1 MSKTDPKADSKVDP
15 KLKTCAVVEQI
26 NSAVK
31 RVSAIVPGAPE
42 DDIRL
47 VRLMHIVAAEM
58 SARFDGMLRPHG
70 LNETDFRTLMQL
82 FCSPD
87 GQAHPSDLSQLATQS
102 RTNMTRIVDS
112 LVERDWVSRYA
123 SDVDRR
129 RIVLAITPAGEA
141 LVKRLLPQFHPKL
154 SSFLS
159 ILSGQEKQTMTVGL
173 QKIAASLEASARGEK
188 S

>member
-1 MSKTDPKADSKVDP
+1 MSQPDSKQM
-15 KLKTCAVVEQI
+15 TCALVEQI
-26 NSAVK
+26 DSAVK
-31 RVSAIVPGAPE
+31 RVSAIIPGAPE

-47 VRLMHIVAAEM
+47 VRLIHCVAAEM
-58 SARFDGMLRPHG
+58 SSNFDNMLRPHG

-112 LVERDWVSRYA
+112 LVERGWVTRYA

-129 RIVLAITPAGEA
+129 RIVLAITSEGQAM
-141 LVKRLLPQFHPKL
+141 VKRLLPQFHPKL

-159 ILSGQEKQTMTVGL
+159 ILSGKEKQMMTEGL
-173 QKIAASLEASARGEK
+173 QRIATSLDVHVRGEK

>member
-1 MSKTDPKADSKVDP
+1 MSKPDSP
-15 KLKTCAVVEQI
+15 STTCAVVEQI
-26 NSAVK
+26 DSAVR
-31 RVSAIVPGAPE
+31 RVSAIIPGAPK

-47 VRLMHIVAAEM
+47 VRLIHNVAADM

-82 FCSPD
+82 FCSPE
-87 GQAHPSDLSQLATQS
+87 GQAHPSDLSQFATQS

-112 LVERDWVSRYA
+112 LVERGWVTRYA

-129 RIVLAITPAGEA
+129 RIVLAITQDGEA

-159 ILSGQEKQTMTVGL
+159 ILSVDEKETMTEGL
-173 QKIAASLEASARGEK
+173 KKIAASLEASARGGK

>member
-1 MSKTDPKADSKVDP
+1 MSKTDSQAVSCSVVD
-15 KLKTCAVVEQI
+15 QI

-31 RVSAIVPGAPE
+31 RVSAIVPGAPK

-47 VRLMHIVAAEM
+47 VRLIHGVAAGM
-58 SARFDGMLRPHG
+58 SARFDNLLRPYG

-87 GQAHPSDLSQLATQS
+87 GQAHPSHLSQLATQS

-112 LVERDWVSRYA
+112 LVERGWVSRYA

-129 RIVLAITPAGEA
+129 RIVLAITRDGEA
-141 LVKRLLPQFHPKL
+141 LVKRLLPHFHPKL

-159 ILSGQEKQTMTVGL
+159 ILSKDEKQTMTEGL
-173 QKIAASLEASARGEK
+173 QKIAASLEAHERGGK

>member
-1 MSKTDPKADSKVDP
+1 MSKTDSQQV
-15 KLKTCAVVEQI
+15 TCAVVEQI

-42 DDIRL
+42 GDIRL
-47 VRLMHIVAAEM
+47 VRLLHVVTAEM

-87 GQAHPSDLSQLATQS
+87 GQAHPSDLSQLAAQS

-112 LVERDWVSRYA
+112 LVERGWVTRYA

-129 RIVLAITPAGEA
+129 RIVLAITPEGVA

-159 ILSGQEKQTMTVGL
+159 ILSGAEKQTMTQAL
-173 QKIAASLEASARGEK
+173 QKIAASLEAGERGEK
-188 S
+188 T

>member
-1 MSKTDPKADSKVDP
+1 MSNTDSQKTSCRIVAQIDN
-15 KLKTCAVVEQI
+15 AV
-26 NSAVK
+26 N
-31 RVSAIVPGAPE
+31 RVCAIVPGAPK

-47 VRLMHIVAAEM
+47 VRLIHCVADEM
-58 SARFDGMLRPHG
+58 SSNFDGLLRPHG

-82 FCSPD
+82 FCSPE

-112 LVERDWVSRYA
+112 LVERGWVTRYA

-129 RIVLAITPAGEA
+129 RIVLAITQDGEA

-159 ILSGQEKQTMTVGL
+159 ILSDQEKQAMIAGL
-173 QKIAASLEASARGEK
+173 QTIAASLDAGAGGGK

>member
-1 MSKTDPKADSKVDP
+1 MSKADSSAVS
-15 KLKTCAVVEQI
+15 CAVVNQI
-26 NSAVK
+26 NSAVE
-31 RVSAIVPGAPE
+31 RVSDIVPGAPK

-47 VRLMHIVAAEM
+47 VRLIHSVAADM
-58 SARFDGMLRPHG
+58 SARFDNMLRPYG

-112 LVERDWVSRYA
+112 LVERGWVSRYA
-123 SDVDRR
+123 SNVDRR
-129 RIVLAITPAGEA
+129 RIVLAMTKEGEA
-141 LVKRLLPQFHPKL
+141 LVKCLLPQFHPKL

-159 ILSGQEKQTMTVGL
+159 ILSKSEKQTMTEAL
-173 QKIAASLEASARGEK
+173 QKIATSLEAHERGEK
-188 S
+188 A

>member
-1 MSKTDPKADSKVDP
+1 MPKADSHP
-15 KLKTCAVVEQI
+15 TRCPVVEQI
-26 NSAVK
+26 DSAVT
-31 RVSAIVPGAPE
+31 RVSAIVPGAPK

-47 VRLMHIVAAEM
+47 VRLIHSVAADM

-82 FCSPD
+82 FCSPE
-87 GQAHPSDLSQLATQS
+87 GQAHPSDLSQLAAQS

-112 LVERDWVSRYA
+112 LVERGWVSRYA

-129 RIVLAITPAGEA
+129 RIVLAITKEGEA

-159 ILSGQEKQTMTVGL
+159 ILSRDEKRTMTEAL
-173 QKIAASLEASARGEK
+173 QKIAASLWMRSNAEENHD
-188 S
+188 

>member
-1 MSKTDPKADSKVDP
+1 MSQIDFKPT
-15 KLKTCAVVEQI
+15 TCALVEQI
-26 NSAVK
+26 DSAVK
-31 RVSAIVPGAPE
+31 RVSAIIPGAPE
-42 DDIRL
+42 GDIRL
-47 VRLMHIVAAEM
+47 VRLIHCVAAEM
-58 SARFDGMLRPHG
+58 SSNFDNMLRPHG

-87 GQAHPSDLSQLATQS
+87 RQAHPSDLSQLATQS

-112 LVERDWVSRYA
+112 LVERGWVSRYA

-129 RIVLAITPAGEA
+129 RIVLAITEDGEA

-159 ILSGQEKQTMTVGL
+159 ILSSEEKQAMTAGL
-173 QKIAASLEASARGEK
+173 QRIATSLDAHVRGEK